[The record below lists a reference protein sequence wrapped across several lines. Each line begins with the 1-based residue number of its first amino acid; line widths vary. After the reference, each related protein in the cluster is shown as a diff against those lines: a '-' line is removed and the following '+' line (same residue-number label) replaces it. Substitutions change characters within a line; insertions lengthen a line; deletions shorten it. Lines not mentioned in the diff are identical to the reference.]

1 MKIVRLILLLLH
13 IGVFLLLTGMLLN
26 AYIAPKVFPWFNL
39 LSLAFPGLIFGYVIL
54 TIFWIICW
62 KKRAF
67 LFFFLGLLFFN
78 PVLRWVNYSS
88 VKSEVPDL
96 KVMSFNTRT
105 GGNERSE
112 VKEYLKDSG
121 ADIILLQ
128 EDEGKGYGTLG
139 YETATFGNITILSKY
154 KIIDRQFIKINNK
167 LIDDPALR
175 VDVEIK
181 GKRYRFISVH
191 LQSFG
196 FVKKMVRL
204 NGDNEEDEKKVKN
217 IVKKLIPTFKM
228 HQEQVDIIK
237 EEVENSPYPVILTG
251 DFNSVPNSYE
261 YYHISEVLQDVF
273 VAAGRGSGTS
283 FHDYKFPIRIDYI
296 FTSKSIKALSY
307 KVDRSTG
314 VSDHFPVIAT
324 FSLKN

>member
-1 MKIVRLILLLLH
+1 MKIVRLIFLLLH
-13 IGVFLLLTGMLLN
+13 LVIFLLLVGMLLN
-26 AYIAPKVFPWFNL
+26 AYISPKVFPWFNL
-39 LSLAFPGLIFGYVIL
+39 LSLAFPGLIFGYIAL
-54 TIFWIICW
+54 TLFWIICW

-67 LFFFLGLLFFN
+67 VFFFLGLLFFN

-88 VKSEVPDL
+88 VKTEVPDL

-105 GGNERSE
+105 GGSERNE
-112 VKEYLKDSG
+112 VKEYLKNSG

-128 EDEGKGYGTLG
+128 EDDGIEYESLG
-139 YETATFGNITILSKY
+139 YETASFGNITILSKY
-154 KIIDRQFIKINNK
+154 KIVDKDFIKINNK
-167 LIDDPALR
+167 LIDDPALQ

-181 GKRYRFISVH
+181 GKKYRLISVH

-204 NGDNEEDEKKVKN
+204 NGNNEEDEKKVKD
-217 IVKKLIPTFKM
+217 IVKRLIPTFRM
-228 HQEQVDIIK
+228 HQEQVDIIHK
-237 EEVENSPYPVILTG
+237 VVENSPYPVILTG

-261 YYHISEVLQDVF
+261 YYHLSEGLQDAF
-273 VAAGRGSGTS
+273 LEAGRGSGTS

-307 KVDRSTG
+307 KVDRS
-314 VSDHFPVIAT
+314 VKISDHFPVEAT
-324 FSLKN
+324 FRLEK

>member
-13 IGVFLLLTGMLLN
+13 IGIFLLLTGMLLN
-26 AYIAPKVFPWFNL
+26 AYISPKVFPWFNL
-39 LSLAFPGLIFGYVIL
+39 LSLAFPGLIFGYIIL
-54 TIFWIICW
+54 TLFWIISW

-67 LFFFLGLLFFN
+67 VFFLLGLLFFN

-105 GGNERSE
+105 GGSERNE
-112 VKEYLKDSG
+112 VKEYLKNSG

-128 EDEGKGYGTLG
+128 EDDGIGYEYLG
-139 YETATFGNITILSKY
+139 YETASFGNITILSKY
-154 KIIDRQFIKINNK
+154 KIVDKQFIKINNK
-167 LIDDPALR
+167 QIDDPALQ
-175 VDVEIK
+175 VDVEIR
-181 GKRYRFISVH
+181 GKRYRLMSVH

-204 NGDNEEDEKKVKN
+204 NGNNEEDERKIKN
-217 IVKKLIPTFKM
+217 IVKRLIPTFRM
-228 HQEQVDIIK
+228 HQEQVDIIHK
-237 EEVENSPYPVILTG
+237 MVENSPYPVILTG

-261 YYHISEVLQDVF
+261 YYHLSEGLQDAF
-273 VAAGRGSGTS
+273 LAAGRGSGTS

-307 KVDRSTG
+307 KVERSVR
-314 VSDHFPVIAT
+314 VSDHFPVVAT
-324 FSLKN
+324 FKLDN

>member
-26 AYIAPKVFPWFNL
+26 VYIAPKVFPWFNL
-39 LSLAFPGLIFGYVIL
+39 LSLAFPGLIFGYVAL

-62 KKRAF
+62 KKE
-67 LFFFLGLLFFN
+67 LSYSFFLGLLFFN

-112 VKEYLKDSG
+112 VKEYLKNSG

-167 LIDDPALR
+167 LIDDPALQ

-196 FVKKMVRL
+196 FVKKWSGLTVIM
-204 NGDNEEDEKKVKN
+204 KKTKKSKEYR
-217 IVKKLIPTFKM
+217 KKLIPTFKM

-261 YYHISEVLQDVF
+261 YYHISEVLQDAF

>member
-1 MKIVRLILLLLH
+1 MKIVRLIFLLLH
-13 IGVFLLLTGMLLN
+13 LGIFLLLVGMILN
-26 AYIAPKVFPWFNL
+26 AYISPKVFPWFNL
-39 LSLAFPGLIFGYVIL
+39 LSLAFPGLIFGYIAL
-54 TIFWIICW
+54 TLFWIICW

-67 LFFFLGLLFFN
+67 VFFFLGLLFFN

-88 VKSEVPDL
+88 VKTEVPDL

-105 GGNERSE
+105 GGSERNE
-112 VKEYLKDSG
+112 VKEYLKNSN

-128 EDEGKGYGTLG
+128 EDDGIGYESLG
-139 YETATFGNITILSKY
+139 YETASFGNITILSKY
-154 KIIDRQFIKINNK
+154 KIVDKDFIKINNK
-167 LIDDPALR
+167 LIDDPALQ

-181 GKRYRFISVH
+181 GKKYRLISVH

-204 NGDNEEDEKKVKN
+204 DGNNKEDEKKLKD
-217 IVKKLIPTFKM
+217 IVRKLIPTFKM
-228 HQEQVDIIK
+228 HQEQVEVIK
-237 EEVENSPYPVILTG
+237 KAVENSPYPVILTG

-261 YYHISEVLQDVF
+261 YYHLSEGLQDAF
-273 VAAGRGSGTS
+273 LEAGRGSGTS

-307 KVDRSTG
+307 KVDRS
-314 VSDHFPVIAT
+314 VKISDHFPVVAT
-324 FSLKN
+324 FKLEK